1 MGSIIN
7 IYSRQLKVAS
17 YGDAYTKKLFESK
30 QSRTFALIKPDAY
43 THIGKIIDIIYKNGF
58 TINHMKMFKWTLEQ
72 AQTFYGNHKGQPF
85 FNDLT
90 KFMSTDVSVGLEL
103 ECDDAVEKWH
113 NFIGP
118 TNSLTARASAPN
130 TIRALFGTDS
140 MRNAVHGSSST
151 HDALREI
158 EFVFEPLTNYTT
170 TALFNNCS
178 CFIIKPDI
186 LKTGLAGKIIDIL
199 LDEGFEISA
208 LEQFQLTQ
216 KIAEEFFEVYKGV
229 LPEFGPMIEN
239 IISGSLIAM

>member
-1 MGSIIN
+1 MLKRCEYPTVTLKDLQLGSMN
-7 IYSRQLKVAS
+7 YIYSRQLKVAS
-17 YGDAYTKKLFESK
+17 YGDVYTKKQFESR
-30 QSRTFALIKPDAY
+30 QSRTFAMIKPDAY
-43 THIGKIIDIIYKNGF
+43 THIGKIIDIIHKNGF

-85 FNDLT
+85 FNDLA
-90 KFMSTDVSVGLEL
+90 KFMSSDVSVGLEL
-103 ECDDAVEKWH
+103 ACDDAVEKWH
-113 NFIGP
+113 NLIGP

-178 CFIIKPDI
+178 RSEEHTSELQSHSDI
-186 LKTGLAGKIIDIL
+186 SSSFFCLTTKTHIL
-199 LDEGFEISA
+199 
-208 LEQFQLTQ
+208 
-216 KIAEEFFEVYKGV
+216 
-229 LPEFGPMIEN
+229 
-239 IISGSLIAM
+239 